1 MFLREDMDRPTKV
14 LEEGEKGAE
23 GEGESLT
30 EVVLEEEQRIA
41 EEVEREGGA
50 GGAMASP
57 GWENW
62 CFGVARWRLCSPMYT
77 SRWATVTGTGGR
89 ASGLYTPLL
98 PMTQRRI
105 SQHRSYT
112 TSVLPDS

>member
-1 MFLREDMDRPTKV
+1 MFLREDRPTKV
-14 LEEGEKGAE
+14 LKEGEEGK
-23 GEGESLT
+23 GEGVT
-30 EVVLEEEQRIA
+30 EMVLEEEEQRIA

-50 GGAMASP
+50 GGAMGSP
-57 GWENW
+57 GWGNW
-62 CFGVARWRLCSPMYT
+62 CFGVARWRLCSLVYT